1 MEPAPARVL
10 IVDDEPAFAALIAEI
25 LGDRNFDPVI
35 AKSAQDALDRA
46 ADGSFPVAV
55 VDLVMPDM
63 GGLELAERLRA
74 MSPDTQVIILTG
86 QGDMQAAVESIHVG
100 VFDFLD
106 KASLDLKRLERSVR
120 EGSERCRLAQRNREL
135 VDQLQESNRLLTAL
149 HEIGATLT
157 GEAHVDRVLERVV
170 GASKELTGAAAGR
183 VILFG
188 KTHGEGLLVEMASG
202 DGADAI
208 VGARIHPSEGIA
220 TLAAERDEV
229 IVVAKAEDHPRFSH
243 RCDEMPTSQAGWIC
257 APLRHGVVKG
267 ALILAGRPWKPFGP
281 EDTSVLGILARQTAV
296 GIDNALTHERA
307 INFFTH
313 ISDILVLCL
322 ERTDHFSPGH
332 SRRVAALAD
341 MLTRRLGMNDI
352 ERRHIHF
359 AALLHDIGK
368 ILVDPFALKPEAYDS
383 DEGRQLMQ
391 QHPALGV
398 ELLRPITVWEDVLP
412 VIHAHHEHWD
422 GNGYPVGLAGEEIPL
437 GARIVAV
444 AEAFDTMTREI
455 TYGVRRTPEAALAEL
470 EACSGTQF
478 DPRMVRL
485 FVAEYRLHQ
494 DQLP

>member
-1 MEPAPARVL
+1 MQRARVL
-10 IVDDEPAFAALIAEI
+10 ILDDESTFAGLIAEI
-25 LGDRNFDPVI
+25 LGDRGFDPVV
-35 AKSAQDALDRA
+35 AKNAQDALDKA
-46 ADGSFPVAV
+46 ADGSIPVAV

-86 QGDMQAAVESIHVG
+86 QGDMGSAVESIHLG

-106 KASLDLKRLERSVR
+106 KASLDLNRLERSVR
-120 EGSERCRLAQRNREL
+120 EGTERCRLTQRNREL

-149 HEIGATLT
+149 HEIGASLT
-157 GEAHVDRVLERVV
+157 GEVHVDRVLERVV
-170 GASKELTGAAAGR
+170 VAAKQLTGAATGR

-188 KTHGEGLLVEMASG
+188 KTHAQELLVETAAG

-208 VGARIHPSEGIA
+208 VGARLQAGEGIA
-220 TLAAERDEV
+220 TLTSERDEV
-229 IVVAKAEDHPRFSH
+229 IAVPEAADHPRFSH

-257 APLRHGVVKG
+257 APLRHGVVTG

-281 EDTSVLGILARQTAV
+281 GDASVLGILARQTAV
-296 GIDNALTHERA
+296 GIDNALAHERA

-322 ERTDHFSPGH
+322 ERIDYLGPGH
-332 SRRVAALAD
+332 ARRVAALTD
-341 MLTRRLGMNDI
+341 MLTRRMGMNDI
-352 ERRHIHF
+352 ERRHTHF

-368 ILVDPFALKPEAYDS
+368 IMLDPSALTQEACDS
-383 DEGRQLMQ
+383 EQGRQMMQ
-391 QHPALGV
+391 QHPALGA
-398 ELLRPITVWEDVLP
+398 ELLRPVTVWEDILP
-412 VIHAHHEHWD
+412 VIHGHHERWD
-422 GNGYPVGLAGEEIPL
+422 GSGYPARLAGEEIPL

-444 AEAFDTMTREI
+444 AEAFDTMTREV
-455 TYGVRRTPEAALAEL
+455 TYAVRRTPNAALAEL
-470 EACSGTQF
+470 EACAGTQF
-478 DPRMVRL
+478 DPRLVRL

>member
-1 MEPAPARVL
+1 MEPIRARVL
-10 IVDDEPAFAALIAEI
+10 ILDDEPAFAGLIAEI
-25 LGDRNFDPVI
+25 LGDRGFDPVV
-35 AKSAQDALDRA
+35 AKNAQDALDKA

-63 GGLELAERLRA
+63 GGLELAERLKA

-86 QGDMQAAVESIHVG
+86 QGDLQAAVESIHVG

-120 EGSERCRLAQRNREL
+120 EGTERCRLTHRNREL

-170 GASKELTGAAAGR
+170 GASKELTGAATGR

-188 KTHGEGLLVEMASG
+188 KTHGEGLLVEMAAG

-220 TLAAERDEV
+220 ALAAERDEV
-229 IVVAKAEDHPRFSH
+229 IVVANAAEHPRFSH

-281 EDTSVLGILARQTAV
+281 EDTSVLGILARQAAV

-322 ERTDHFSPGH
+322 ERADHFSPGH

-352 ERRHIHF
+352 ERRHTHF

-368 ILVDPFALKPEAYDS
+368 IMVDPYALKQEAYDS
-383 DEGRQLMQ
+383 DEGRQLMR

-398 ELLRPITVWEDVLP
+398 ELLRPITVWEDILP

-422 GNGYPVGLAGEEIPL
+422 GNGYPVGLVGEEIPL

-455 TYGVRRTPEAALAEL
+455 SYGARRAPEAALAEL
-470 EACSGTQF
+470 EACAGTQF
-478 DPRMVRL
+478 DPRLVRL